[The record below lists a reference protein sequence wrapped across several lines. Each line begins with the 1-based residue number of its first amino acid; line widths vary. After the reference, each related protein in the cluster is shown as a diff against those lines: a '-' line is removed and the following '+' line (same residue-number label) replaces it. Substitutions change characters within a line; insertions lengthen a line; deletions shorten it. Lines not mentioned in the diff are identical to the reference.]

1 MKANARQPMSYGCK
15 KKIVAMWR
23 CLFLYQISSCDAS
36 SDFDARIGSVPM
48 QSQHFHR
55 RFSAERTV
63 TIIEDLIDFW
73 RPRRD
78 EDENESS
85 NFFPQ
90 NEEQT
95 REVVGATEFVG
106 VPLALSPPLY
116 ISPFNSKKSDDG
128 LTLPLRSTGTTIAG
142 LVLEESGIV
151 LLGADTRATD
161 DTIVADKSC
170 SKIHMLSKDIY
181 ACGAGT
187 SGDLEA
193 TARQVQYSM
202 KLDELKQSTIGN
214 YHGEL
219 ALNDITIHRVIKLL
233 KDTLYDKRGKL
244 GVNLILGGQGLLV
257 ALHPHGSI
265 EIVPYAALG
274 SGGLAAMAVLESKYH
289 SKMSLDEA
297 KLLISQAI
305 KAGIDND
312 LGSGSQVDLCI
323 LYRAGKVEYIR
334 AAIPETQVPTERT
347 EITREDDSA
356 GVNGFG
362 NVIYKEQSRQKI
374 MKRSTPNPMN
384 EEDEW
389 NSLCGL

>member
-1 MKANARQPMSYGCK
+1 
-15 KKIVAMWR
+15 
-23 CLFLYQISSCDAS
+23 
-36 SDFDARIGSVPM
+36 M
-48 QSQHFHR
+48 QSQRFQR
-55 RFSAERTV
+55 RSSGERTA
-63 TIIEDLIDFW
+63 IIIEEDLIDFW
-73 RPRRD
+73 RPKQD
-78 EDENESS
+78 EDESESS
-85 NFFPQ
+85 KKFSQ
-90 NEEQT
+90 NGEQT
-95 REVVGATEFVG
+95 RQVVRAAEFVG
-106 VPLALSPPLY
+106 VPLALSQPLH
-116 ISPFNSKKSDDG
+116 ISPFGNKKSDVG

-161 DTIVADKSC
+161 DTIVADKLC
-170 SKIHMLSKDIY
+170 SKIHMLSKDVY

-193 TARQVQYSM
+193 TARQVKYSM

-219 ALNDITIHRVIKLL
+219 VINDITIRRVIKLL
-233 KDTLYDKRGKL
+233 KDNLYDKRGKL

-265 EIVPYAALG
+265 EVVPYAALG
-274 SGGLAAMAVLESKYH
+274 SGGLAAMAVLESKYR

-323 LYRAGKVEYIR
+323 LYRTGKVEYIR

-347 EITREDDSA
+347 EITSEDDSA

-362 NVIYKEQSRQKI
+362 NVIYKEQSRQNI